1 MSPTPS
7 HNSPEARAEL
17 RRAALEYH
25 EFPTPGKVS
34 IQATKQ
40 LANQHD
46 LALAYSPGV
55 AAPCEEIVKD
65 PDNAYKYTSKG
76 NLVAVISNGT
86 AVLGLGDIGP
96 LASKPVMEGKGVLF
110 KKFAGIDVFD
120 LEIAEKNLD
129 KLVDIIAAL
138 EPTFGGIN
146 LEDIKAPDCFYV
158 ERKLRERMKIPV
170 FHDDQHGTAI
180 VVGAAILN
188 GIKVAGK
195 DLKKVKLVTSGAGA
209 AALACLGLLVKM
221 GVPKSNIFV
230 TDLAGVVYEGR
241 TELMDEDKIQFV
253 QKTSART
260 LDDVIEG
267 ADIFLG
273 LSAGGVLK
281 PAMVRKMAKQP
292 LILALANPTPE
303 ILPEEVLSVRTDAI
317 IATGRS
323 DYHNQVNNVLCFPY
337 IFRGALD
344 AGASTI
350 TDEMEIASVYAI
362 AELAQAEQS
371 EVVAAA
377 YVGEKLVFGPEY
389 LIPKPFDPRLM
400 MKIAPAVA
408 KAAADS
414 GVARRPIQDMEAYI
428 EKLQSFVYAS
438 GSIMKPIYAA
448 AKLGA
453 KKRVCFAEGEEE
465 RVLRAV
471 QIVVDE
477 DLAKPTL
484 IGRPAIIAQ
493 RIEKFGLRLQEG
505 KDYQVVNVEQ
515 DHRYR
520 DFWQTYWHMMAR
532 KGVTQQ
538 LAKIDM
544 RRRLSLI
551 GTMMLHKGEVDG
563 LICGTWSTPDVHLN
577 YVDQVIGNR
586 KGVSTYACMNGLLL
600 PDRQVFLV
608 DTHIKY
614 DPTAEQLCE
623 ITIMAAEEMRRF
635 GLQPKAA
642 LLSHSNFG
650 TSQQAS
656 AIKMRETLA
665 LLKKKAPW
673 LEVDG
678 EMHGDVALDGAE
690 RARQIPDTTLIGDA
704 NLLVLPNLDSAN
716 IAYNLLKTAAGGN
729 IAIGPVLLGAAK
741 PVHILT
747 ASATVRRIVN
757 MTALTVADASALR

>member
-1 MSPTPS
+1 MSSTPS
-7 HNSPEARAEL
+7 HNSAEARAEL

-25 EFPTPGKVS
+25 EFPTPGKVA
-34 IQATKQ
+34 IHATKQ
-40 LANQHD
+40 LVNQHD

-65 PDNAYKYTSKG
+65 PNAAYKYTSKG

-120 LEIAEKNLD
+120 IEVAEKDLD

-188 GIKVAGK
+188 GLKVAGK

-209 AALACLGLLVKM
+209 AALACLNLLVKM
-221 GVPKSNIFV
+221 GMPRSNIFV

-241 TELMDEDKIQFV
+241 TELMDEDKIQFA
-253 QKTSART
+253 QKTDART
-260 LDDVIEG
+260 LSDVIEG
-267 ADIFLG
+267 ADVFLG

-281 PAMVRKMAKQP
+281 ADMVKKMAAKP
-292 LILALANPTPE
+292 LIMALANPTPE
-303 ILPEEVLSVRTDAI
+303 ILPEEVHAVRDDAI
-317 IATGRS
+317 MATGRS

-350 TDEMEIASVYAI
+350 NDEMEIAAVYAI
-362 AELAQAEQS
+362 ADLAQAEQS

-377 YVGEKLVFGPEY
+377 YAGESLAFGPEY

-400 MKIAPAVA
+400 IKIAPAVA
-408 KAAADS
+408 QAAADS
-414 GVARRPIQDMEAYI
+414 GVATRPIQDMEAYI
-428 EKLQSFVYAS
+428 EKLQGFVYAS

-448 AKLGA
+448 AKRA
-453 KKRVCFAEGEEE
+453 TKKRVCYAEGEEE

-477 DLAKPTL
+477 RLAKPTL
-484 IGRPAIIAQ
+484 IGRPAVIAQ
-493 RIEKFGLRLQEG
+493 RIEKFGLRLKEG
-505 KDYQVVNVEQ
+505 VDYEVVNVEQ

-520 DFWQTYWHMMAR
+520 DFWQTYYKMTAR
-532 KGVTQQ
+532 KGVTEQ

-563 LICGTWSTPDVHLN
+563 LICGTWSTPLTHLN

-586 KGVSTYACMNGLLL
+586 KGVSTYAAMNGLIL

-608 DTHIKY
+608 DTHINY
-614 DPTAEQLCE
+614 DPTAEQLAE
-623 ITIMAAEEMRRF
+623 ITVMAAEEMRRF
-635 GLQPKAA
+635 GIHPKAA

-650 TSQQAS
+650 SSDQPS
-656 AIKMRETLA
+656 AVKMRETLA
-665 LLKKKAPW
+665 LVKKKAPW
-673 LEVDG
+673 LEIDG
-678 EMHGDVALDGAE
+678 EMHGDSALDGAA
-690 RARQIPDTTLIGDA
+690 RAAHMPDTTLIGDA
-704 NLLVLPNLDSAN
+704 NLLVLPNLDAAN

-747 ASATVRRIVN
+747 ASTTVRRIVN
-757 MTALTVADASALR
+757 MTALTVADASAVR

>member
-1 MSPTPS
+1 MSSNAS
-7 HNSPEARAEL
+7 HNSAEARAEL

-40 LANQHD
+40 LVNQHD

-65 PDNAYKYTSKG
+65 PNAAFKYTSRG

-120 LEIAEKNLD
+120 LEIDEKNLD
-129 KLVDIIAAL
+129 KLVDIIASL

-180 VVGAAILN
+180 TVGAAILN
-188 GIKVAGK
+188 GLKVAGK
-195 DLKKVKLVTSGAGA
+195 DIKNVKLVTSGAGA
-209 AALACLGLLVKM
+209 AALACLGLLLKM
-221 GVPKSNIFV
+221 GMPRQNIYV

-241 TELMDEDKIQFV
+241 TELMDEDKIQFA
-253 QKTSART
+253 QKTDART
-260 LDDVIEG
+260 LTDIIEG
-267 ADIFLG
+267 ADVFLG

-281 PAMVRKMAKQP
+281 PEMVKRMANKP
-292 LILALANPTPE
+292 IIMALANPNPE
-303 ILPEEVLSVRTDAI
+303 ITPEEVKAVRDDAI

-350 TDEMEIASVYAI
+350 TDEMEIAAVYAI

-377 YVGEKLVFGPEY
+377 YAGESLAFGPEY

-408 KAAADS
+408 KAAQAS
-414 GVARRPIQDMEAYI
+414 GVATRPIQDMDAYI
-428 EKLQSFVYAS
+428 EKLQGFVYAS

-448 AKLGA
+448 AKRA
-453 KKRVCFAEGEEE
+453 SKKRVCFAEGEEE

-477 DLAKPTL
+477 GLAKPTL
-484 IGRPAIIAQ
+484 IGRPAVIAQ
-493 RIEKFGLRLQEG
+493 RIEKFGLRLKEG
-505 KDYQVVNVEQ
+505 VDYQVVNVEQ

-520 DFWQTYWHMMAR
+520 DFWQTYYKLTAR
-532 KGVTQQ
+532 KGVTEQ

-563 LICGTWSTPDVHLN
+563 LICGTWSTPLTHLN
-577 YVDQVIGNR
+577 YVDQVIGHR
-586 KGVSTYACMNGLLL
+586 KGVSTYAAMNGLLL

-608 DTHIKY
+608 DTHINY
-614 DPTAEQLCE
+614 DPTAEQLAE
-623 ITIMAAEEMRRF
+623 ITVMAAEEMRRF
-635 GLQPKAA
+635 GIQPKAA

-650 TSQQAS
+650 SSDKPS
-656 AIKMRETLA
+656 ALKMRETLA
-665 LLKKKAPW
+665 LVRKIAPW

-678 EMHGDVALDGAE
+678 EMHGDAALDGH
-690 RARQIPDTTLIGDA
+690 AREAQMPDTTLIGDA

-747 ASATVRRIVN
+747 ASTTVRRIVN
-757 MTALTVADASALR
+757 MTALTVADASAVR

>member
-1 MSPTPS
+1 MGNNPTQ
-7 HNSPEARAEL
+7 NTNEARAQL

-25 EFPTPGKVS
+25 EFPTPGKVA
-34 IQATKQ
+34 IQPTKQ
-40 LANQHD
+40 LVNQHD

-65 PDNAYKYTSKG
+65 PNAAYKYTSKG

-120 LEIAEKNLD
+120 IEVAENDLD

-180 VVGAAILN
+180 VVGAAIMN
-188 GIKVAGK
+188 GLKVAGK

-209 AALACLGLLVKM
+209 AALACLSLLVKM
-221 GVPKSNIFV
+221 GVPRSNIYV

-241 TELMDEDKIQFV
+241 TELMDEDKIQFA
-253 QKTSART
+253 QKTDART
-260 LDDVIEG
+260 LSDVIEG
-267 ADIFLG
+267 ADVFLG

-281 PAMVRKMAKQP
+281 ADMVKKMAARP
-292 LILALANPTPE
+292 LIMALANPTPE
-303 ILPEEVLSVRTDAI
+303 ILPEEVHAVRDDAI
-317 IATGRS
+317 MATGRS

-350 TDEMEIASVYAI
+350 TDEMEIAAVYAI
-362 AELAQAEQS
+362 ADLAQAEQS

-377 YVGEKLVFGPEY
+377 YAGESLAFGPEY

-400 MKIAPAVA
+400 IKIAPAVA
-408 KAAADS
+408 QAAADS
-414 GVARRPIQDMEAYI
+414 GVATRPIKDMEAYI
-428 EKLQSFVYAS
+428 EKLQGFVYAS

-448 AKLGA
+448 AKRA
-453 KKRVCFAEGEEE
+453 TKKRVCYAEGEEE

-477 DLAKPTL
+477 KLARPTL
-484 IGRPAIIAQ
+484 IGRPAVIAQ
-493 RIEKFGLRLQEG
+493 RIEKFGLRLKEG
-505 KDYQVVNVEQ
+505 VDYEVVNVEH

-520 DFWQTYWHMMAR
+520 DFWQTYYKMTAR
-532 KGVTQQ
+532 KGVTEQ

-563 LICGTWSTPDVHLN
+563 LICGTWSTPLTHLN

-586 KGVSTYACMNGLLL
+586 PGVSTYAAMNGLIL
-600 PDRQVFLV
+600 PDRSVFLV
-608 DTHIKY
+608 DTHINY
-614 DPTAEQLCE
+614 DPTAEQLAE
-623 ITIMAAEEMRRF
+623 ITVMAAEEMRRF
-635 GLQPKAA
+635 GIRPKAA

-650 TSQQAS
+650 SSNQPT
-656 AIKMRETLA
+656 AIKMRDTLA
-665 LLKKKAPW
+665 LVKKKAPW

-678 EMHGDVALDGAE
+678 EMHGDVALDTA
-690 RARQIPDTTLIGDA
+690 ARLSSMPDTTLLGDA
-704 NLLVLPNLDSAN
+704 NLLVLPNLDAAN
-716 IAYNLLKTAAGGN
+716 IAYNLLKTAAGNN
-729 IAIGPVLLGAAK
+729 IAVGPVLLGAAK

-747 ASATVRRIVN
+747 ASTTVRRIVN
-757 MTALTVADASALR
+757 MTALTVADASAVR